1 MALDRPQ
8 MQDTAA
14 LDRLMAQMPD
24 YHSEFAKTYANHA
37 PMVLVALHRIG
48 GDGPRMNDWFDHY
61 RDEKKLFGPPARQA
75 PLTAETWETAIGHRD
90 RETDLR
96 DFFVAEV
103 DRLGIEGA
111 LAAYLPRL
119 SPGVGASAL
128 HALMRMA
135 YALLRKDA
143 TEVAVSLAYWSACWL
158 EMPKSTGA
166 APVTKDPAEVL
177 ARVAAIDAL
186 HRLPQ
191 KELLWHNMMAVGEVP
206 EFAPVVDWIEV
217 DDDTVARMASASIAL
232 FTATQDFCALHAVTG
247 MHWMRIV
254 LPYCP
259 TPDVMLR
266 HFWQGVAALMGS
278 MGFPSLPSAETLD
291 AWRRLPVP
299 SWDEINAAA
308 AQSYDEHDLSITFS
322 CQEEMKLYGDPLYQ
336 LAAARRMGL
345 VPDYT

>member
-1 MALDRPQ
+1 
-8 MQDTAA
+8 
-14 LDRLMAQMPD
+14 
-24 YHSEFAKTYANHA
+24 
-37 PMVLVALHRIG
+37 
-48 GDGPRMNDWFDHY
+48 
-61 RDEKKLFGPPARQA
+61 
-75 PLTAETWETAIGHRD
+75 
-90 RETDLR
+90 
-96 DFFVAEV
+96 
-103 DRLGIEGA
+103 
-111 LAAYLPRL
+111 
-119 SPGVGASAL
+119 
-128 HALMRMA
+128 
-135 YALLRKDA
+135 
-143 TEVAVSLAYWSACWL
+143 
-158 EMPKSTGA
+158 
-166 APVTKDPAEVL
+166 
-177 ARVAAIDAL
+177 
-186 HRLPQ
+186 
-191 KELLWHNMMAVGEVP
+191 
-206 EFAPVVDWIEV
+206 
-217 DDDTVARMASASIAL
+217 MASASIAL